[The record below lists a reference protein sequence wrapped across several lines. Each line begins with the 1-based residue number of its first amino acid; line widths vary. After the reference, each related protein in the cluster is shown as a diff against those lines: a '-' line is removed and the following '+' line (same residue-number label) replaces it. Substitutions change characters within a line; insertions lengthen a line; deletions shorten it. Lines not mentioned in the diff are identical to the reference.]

1 MNAAA
6 ITFAFKPLILK
17 DLPLLF
23 TWFCQP
29 YIANLWPEPKTYT
42 EFEAK
47 WTEHIQRDHKFIA
60 YLDDKPIAYLQY
72 YHVNYED
79 RAKFHSAHIPEP
91 SVGSDLFIGEPTYLN
106 KGYGT
111 ELIIQFIQYVQ
122 KVEPTCKA
130 VIIDPANDNHR
141 AIACYKKVGFEKIGT
156 YVVPYG
162 TSTGP
167 GPIDL
172 MIYYIKRV

>member
-1 MNAAA
+1 MNTVAA
-6 ITFAFKPLILK
+6 TFIFKPVELK

-29 YIANLWPEPKTYT
+29 YIAQLWPEPKAYA
-42 EFEAK
+42 EFETK
-47 WTEHIQRDHKFIA
+47 WTEHIQRDHKFVA
-60 YLDDKPIAYLQY
+60 YIGDKPVAYLQY
-72 YHVNYED
+72 YHVTNED
-79 RAKFHSAHIPEP
+79 RTKFHSVHIPEP
-91 SVGSDLFIGEPTYLN
+91 SVGCDLFIGDPEYLG

-111 ELIIQFIQYVQ
+111 ELIKQFIQYVRQ
-122 KVEPTCKA
+122 AEPTCKA
-130 VIIDPANDNHR
+130 MIIDPASDNYR

-156 YVVPYG
+156 YVVSYG

-172 MIYYIKRV
+172 MIYYMQL